1 MLTPFSFVNKRVSL
15 ANEDFGHLKILQQ
28 QKSTKR
34 INAVVQ
40 NSLILVD
47 FCLIKGKNDLQ
58 KLTYRLMHVQ
68 LVTR

>member
-28 QKSTKR
+28 QKNTKR

-58 KLTYRLMHVQ
+58 KLTYRLMHAQ

>member
-28 QKSTKR
+28 QKNTKR

-47 FCLIKGKNDLQ
+47 F
-58 KLTYRLMHVQ
+58 
-68 LVTR
+68 